1 MGIMIAKTSHYWWS
15 LKEELVNIFS
25 SMFSG
30 FMRTAEVI
38 GYTRAASE
46 LARMGYH
53 EQAKEVM
60 MQIRKAK

>member
-1 MGIMIAKTSHYWWS
+1 MVTKATHYWWS

-30 FMRTAEVI
+30 FMRTTEVI
-38 GYTRAASE
+38 GYSRAASE
-46 LARMGYH
+46 LIRMGYH

-60 MQIRKAK
+60 MQIRKLK